1 MSLAQPKRIL
11 VIKLRH
17 HGDVLLAT
25 PVVHALKTRFPDC
38 EIDMLVYRE
47 TADII
52 SDNPEIAE
60 IFTID
65 RSWKKQGLKTQLCE
79 EKKLFSRLKKR
90 RYDWALTCPTNGAR
104 QYSPNSAHN
113 AASASAISNATTFSG
128 VGATTSSTPKPDAAA
143 TLPNII

>member
-79 EKKLFSRLKKR
+79 EKKLFSHLKKR
-90 RYDWALTCPTNGAR
+90 RYDWAFNLSD
-104 QYSPNSAHN
+104 Q
-113 AASASAISNATTFSG
+113 
-128 VGATTSSTPKPDAAA
+128 
-143 TLPNII
+143 

>member
-65 RSWKKQGLKTQLCE
+65 RSWKKQGLKTQLC
-79 EKKLFSRLKKR
+79 LSLI
-90 RYDWALTCPTNGAR
+90 
-104 QYSPNSAHN
+104 H
-113 AASASAISNATTFSG
+113 I
-128 VGATTSSTPKPDAAA
+128 
-143 TLPNII
+143 